1 MFLYFRVK
9 KFPGGLGMGLIG
21 FRRVCTLL
29 FGWLLGVEW
38 DVEEFWLTRLR
49 MSQKGIYT
57 LLKFEEGQV

>member
-1 MFLYFRVK
+1 
-9 KFPGGLGMGLIG
+9 MGYG
-21 FRRVCTLL
+21 FDWFQKSMHST
-29 FGWLLGVEW
+29 FGLLGVEW